1 MEFLLTQRDDR
12 FSLLEAVRQ
21 WLDGIEI
28 RTLEQATWL
37 CRLIPASC
45 PFART
50 ITVFGRALV
59 TIPPLCKLNPVYE
72 QLMMLRFRALSHLAQ
87 QTKIGA

>member
-12 FSLLEAVRQ
+12 FSLLESVRQ

-28 RTLEQATWL
+28 KNFEQANWL

-50 ITVFGRALV
+50 IKIFGRTLV

-72 QLMMLRFRALSHLAQ
+72 QLMMLRFRALSYLAE
-87 QTKIGA
+87 